1 MDRAFGK
8 QPAESGRERHA
19 GETPLGVSVVICT
32 YNGATRLPRTLAHL
46 AAQENPNAVA
56 WEVLVV
62 DNASTDDTAEVAR
75 RCWPAD
81 ASAPLR
87 IVHEPRLG
95 TAYARRRGLM
105 EARYE
110 TISFV
115 DDDNWLAA
123 NWLSVMNE
131 IMSRDPQLGALGS
144 ISYPACEIEPPHWFE
159 RFRADYAV
167 FTEED
172 LAAAGGA
179 HWGLFSAGMSIR
191 RTAWLQL
198 VRDGFDFSISG
209 AVGSKL
215 GRGEDS
221 ELTFALRE
229 AGWKLRIEPRL
240 RFEHFIPAYRL
251 NWAYLRRLKRESAI
265 STVTLDA
272 YNLPP
277 DPGTGVKSRL
287 RKTWGWHALAAAQAL
302 LKNPRTFLLAPF
314 CAMEGDPAVL
324 IYEGWRGRLTGLL
337 RLRSKYQTAMLKQ
350 RRWKVRDPRA

>member
-1 MDRAFGK
+1 M
-8 QPAESGRERHA
+8 
-19 GETPLGVSVVICT
+19 VICT
-32 YNGATRLPRTLAHL
+32 YNGAARLPQTLARL
-46 AAQENPNAVA
+46 AAQENTDAIA

-81 ASAPLR
+81 APAPLR
-87 IVHEPRLG
+87 IVREPRLG
-95 TAYARRRGLM
+95 TANARRRGLM

-110 TISFV
+110 IVSFV

-123 NWLSVMNE
+123 HWLAVMSD
-131 IMSRDPQLGALGS
+131 IMSGDPKLGALGS
-144 ISYPACEIEPPHWFE
+144 ISYSVCEIEPPRWFE

-167 FTEED
+167 FTKED
-172 LAAAGGA
+172 LAVVGDA

-191 RTAWLQL
+191 KTAWLRL
-198 VRDGFDFSISG
+198 VSDGFDFSISG

-229 AGWKLRIEPRL
+229 AGWKLQIEPRL
-240 RFEHFIPAYRL
+240 RFEHFIPASRL

-272 YNLPP
+272 YNLP
-277 DPGTGVKSRL
+277 DDDSTGLKSRL
-287 RKTWGWHALAAAQAL
+287 RKTWVWHALAAVKAL
-302 LKNPRTFLLAPF
+302 LKDPRTLLLAPF

-324 IYEGWRGRLTGLL
+324 TYEGWRGRLTGLL
-337 RLRSKYQTAMLKQ
+337 QLRGKYRAAMLKQ
-350 RRWKVRDPRA
+350 HPWKVR

>member
-1 MDRAFGK
+1 MDRAFGN
-8 QPAESGRERHA
+8 QTADSSREMHA
-19 GETPLGVSVVICT
+19 HETPLGVSVVICT
-32 YNGATRLPRTLAHL
+32 YNGAARLPQTLAHL
-46 AAQENPNAVA
+46 AAQENTDTIA

-81 ASAPLR
+81 APAPLR

-105 EARYE
+105 EAGYE
-110 TISFV
+110 IIGFV

-131 IMSRDPQLGALGS
+131 IMARDPQLGALGS
-144 ISYPACEIEPPHWFE
+144 LSYPACEIEPPRWFE
-159 RFRADYAV
+159 RFRADYTI
-167 FTEED
+167 FTEDD
-172 LAAAGGA
+172 LAVVGEA

-191 RTAWLQL
+191 KTAWLQL
-198 VRDGFDFSISG
+198 LRDGFDFSISG
-209 AVGSKL
+209 AVGSRL

-240 RFEHFIPAYRL
+240 RFEHFIPASRL

-265 STVTLDA
+265 STVALDA
-272 YNLPP
+272 YNLPS
-277 DPGTGVKSRL
+277 DPGTGMKSRL
-287 RKTWGWHALAAAQAL
+287 RKTWGWHALAAARAL
-302 LKNPRTFLLAPF
+302 LKDPRTLVLAPL

-324 IYEGWRGRLTGLL
+324 AYEGWRGRLTGLL
-337 RLRSKYQTAMLKQ
+337 RLRGKYRAAMLKQ